1 MLELLALSVFLNPEA
16 PPYQV
21 NPGQGYD
28 GVVLL
33 NIDGDR
39 TVCTGA
45 LLASGRHI
53 LTAASCFETQPPG
66 IPSRT
71 ADPNRV
77 AVTFHLLATTDPDIT
92 EPDITEPDIT
102 DPDITEPDI
111 TEPDITEPDRIVSF
125 RKAAAAIH
133 IHPRWDNSPQ
143 RNHNLAIIELSTP
156 APAQADRYAIYRS
169 SFPGIDE
176 INRTFTRVGYG
187 IVGNGAQ
194 GEVSGSIF
202 HRKLMGGNRYDA
214 FGNLLNTPPKGVE
227 ANPSTAS
234 AIAPDTQLLYD
245 FDGFSRSRD
254 ALGREYGLFDLGVLR
269 RDVAPSEWDDRLLDR
284 KGPTAP
290 EPYAPAAAAETP
302 PNAPQLSPAQLAQ
315 LQNPS
320 LPIGLPW
327 ESGTT
332 QGDEGSPAFI
342 DGKIAGIAS
351 QRLRPQTDGIDIT
364 DTLDGSVGEYFLD
377 TRVSAHADFID
388 DILARSQ

>member
-45 LLASGRHI
+45 LLTSGRHI
-53 LTAASCFETQPPG
+53 LTAASCFETQAPG
-66 IPSRT
+66 TPSTT
-71 ADPNRV
+71 ADSDRV
-77 AVTFHLLATTDPDIT
+77 TVTFHLPAIAPDPADPNPADPD
-92 EPDITEPDIT
+92 PA
-102 DPDITEPDI
+102 DPDPADPD
-111 TEPDITEPDRIVSF
+111 TIVTS
-125 RKAAAAIH
+125 RQAAAVH

-143 RNHNLAIIELSTP
+143 RNHNLAIIELSNP

-169 SFPGIDE
+169 SVPGIDE
-176 INRTFTRVGYG
+176 INRTFTRIGYG
-187 IVGNGAQ
+187 IAGNGVQ
-194 GEVSGSIF
+194 GEVSGSIIQ
-202 HRKLMGGNRYDA
+202 RKLMGGNRYDA
-214 FGNLLNTPPKGVE
+214 FGDLLNTPPKGAE
-227 ANPSTAS
+227 ANPSTVN
-234 AIAPDTQLLYD
+234 AIAPNTQLLYD

-254 ALGREYGLFDLGVLR
+254 ALGREYQLYDLGVLR
-269 RDVAPSEWDDRLLDR
+269 RDTAFSELDDRLLEVRPPLPVGLELDDSDSS
-284 KGPTAP
+284 
-290 EPYAPAAAAETP
+290 EPDPNTP
-302 PNAPQLSPAQLAQ
+302 NLPPAQLAQ

-351 QRLRPQTDGIDIT
+351 QRLRPQTEGIDIT
-364 DTLDGSVGEYFLD
+364 DELDGSVGEYFLD
-377 TRVSAHADFID
+377 TRVSAYADFVD
-388 DILARSQ
+388 EILGKSP